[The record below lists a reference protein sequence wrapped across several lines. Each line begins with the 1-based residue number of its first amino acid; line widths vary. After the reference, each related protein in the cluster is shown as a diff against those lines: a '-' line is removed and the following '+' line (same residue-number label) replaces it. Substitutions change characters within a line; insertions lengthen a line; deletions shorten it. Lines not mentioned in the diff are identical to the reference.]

1 MIQMIAVILGILS
14 YAGIQQINI
23 MYDVLMLDLPK

>member
-1 MIQMIAVILGILS
+1 MIQMIAIILGILS

-23 MYDVLMLDLPK
+23 MYDILMLDLSK